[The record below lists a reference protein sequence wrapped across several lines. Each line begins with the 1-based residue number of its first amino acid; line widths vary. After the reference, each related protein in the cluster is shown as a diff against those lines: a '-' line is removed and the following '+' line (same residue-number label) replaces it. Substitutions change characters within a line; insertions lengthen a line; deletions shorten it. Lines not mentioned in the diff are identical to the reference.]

1 MPLIVTLLS
10 DFGSGSPYPG
20 QMKAVL
26 ASSCDAVFIDI
37 THDIPRHDVRAGA
50 YVLSAVARTTPAG
63 TVHLAVVDPGVGTT
77 RRPLIVASG
86 GQCFVGPDNGLLLP
100 AAKRVGR
107 PHAYVIQAP
116 EILRSVAS
124 STFHGRDLF
133 APVAAQLVLGTPPQ
147 ALGGVVEDP
156 VDLTLGAGYR
166 AGDTLH
172 GEVLYVDAFGNLITN
187 IPAAE
192 LPGDGSPIQLTIGRR
207 RIRATAARTYGNVAR
222 GGIAVV
228 PGSDGL
234 LEIAVREGSAAA
246 RLAMSLG
253 AKVRIEVARTTA
265 RPSALMKKEQS
276 KGRRGIGTEDGL
288 ADA

>member
-10 DFGSGSPYPG
+10 DFGSGSQYPG

-37 THDIPRHDVRAGA
+37 THDIPRHDVRAG
-50 YVLSAVARTTPAG
+50 
-63 TVHLAVVDPGVGTT
+63 
-77 RRPLIVASG
+77 
-86 GQCFVGPDNGLLLP
+86 
-100 AAKRVGR
+100 
-107 PHAYVIQAP
+107 
-116 EILRSVAS
+116 
-124 STFHGRDLF
+124 
-133 APVAAQLVLGTPPQ
+133 
-147 ALGGVVEDP
+147 
-156 VDLTLGAGYR
+156 
-166 AGDTLH
+166 DTLH

-187 IPAAE
+187 IPAAA

-234 LEIAVREGSAAA
+234 LEVAVREGSAAT
-246 RLAMSLG
+246 RLAVSQG

-276 KGRRGIGTEDGL
+276 RGRTGIGTEDGL

>member
-1 MPLIVTLLS
+1 
-10 DFGSGSPYPG
+10 
-20 QMKAVL
+20 
-26 ASSCDAVFIDI
+26 
-37 THDIPRHDVRAGA
+37 
-50 YVLSAVARTTPAG
+50 
-63 TVHLAVVDPGVGTT
+63 VGTT

-107 PHAYVIQAP
+107 PHAYVIEAP

-147 ALGGVVEDP
+147 ALGSVVEDP

-172 GEVLYVDAFGNLITN
+172 GEVLYVDAFGNLTTD

-192 LPGDGSPIQLTIGRR
+192 LPGDGSLIQLTIGRR
-207 RIRATAARTYGNVAR
+207 RIRATAGGTDRNGGRCGLAR
-222 GGIAVV
+222 GHGT
-228 PGSDGL
+228 DGR
-234 LEIAVREGSAAA
+234 A
-246 RLAMSLG
+246 
-253 AKVRIEVARTTA
+253 
-265 RPSALMKKEQS
+265 
-276 KGRRGIGTEDGL
+276 
-288 ADA
+288 